1 MSAAD
6 EEDAQTAVVLLPLPM
21 LTGAQALVLVDGLY
35 ALAGCV
41 EGHYES
47 VIRAF
52 LQDRNAS
59 AAAAAYARLFGP
71 DAGADGSSP
80 GHPDDEPF

>member
-6 EEDAQTAVVLLPLPM
+6 EDEEQTAVVLLPLPM

-71 DAGADGSSP
+71 PAPASGQSP
-80 GHPDDEPF
+80 GPADNEPF